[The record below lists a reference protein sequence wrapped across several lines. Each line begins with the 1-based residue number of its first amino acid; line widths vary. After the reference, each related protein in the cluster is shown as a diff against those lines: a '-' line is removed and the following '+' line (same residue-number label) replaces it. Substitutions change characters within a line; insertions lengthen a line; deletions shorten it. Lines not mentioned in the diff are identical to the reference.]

1 MSSKFLIAAGAAA
14 LAASLAAPVLAAE
27 ATTETAADT
36 QLDNP
41 VAPVDVTG
49 YPTADKAA
57 RPVTTETINADRLTA
72 TVNAVN
78 TEDAL
83 KYLPG
88 VLIRKRHIG
97 DTQAPLAT
105 RTSGVGSSARSLI
118 YADGVLLSALIG
130 NNNAT
135 ASPRWGIVAPQEIA
149 RIDLGYGPFAA
160 AYPGNSI
167 GSVVEITTRM
177 PDHLEAG
184 LDITGAW
191 QRFNQ
196 YATHRDLGS
205 GQVSGYLGDR
215 FGPLSVWVSANHLDT
230 TGQPLSFVTATQPA
244 GTSASGTPVNGAIAD
259 LNRAGQAIQ
268 VLGAGSI
275 EHQLQDNGKIKLA
288 LDLGHDITASYQ
300 VGLFSNRVNATA
312 QSYLTDAAG
321 NPVYAGALNIGG
333 RLYNVAASAF
343 SNGVYRYD
351 ETHLMQAVKL
361 ASHGDGA
368 FNWEAVASVYDYETD
383 RQRIPSVALPAAT
396 AGGAGSVTDM
406 AGTGWATFDLKGVWR
421 LPANELSFGFHG
433 DRYRLVSDRFNTADW
448 IRGPEGSL
456 ATASLGK
463 TGTVGLWAQDVW
475 SVAPDWKLT
484 LGGRLEHWRA
494 YDGLNYSAAP
504 ALNVA
509 QPQVT
514 ATHFSPKASLAWTPS
529 PGWRLTASYGEAFRF
544 PTVQELYQAV
554 TTGVVLSVPN
564 PNLRPEHARSGE
576 LSAERSWTGGHA
588 RVSAF
593 GEWIDD
599 ALVSQTA
606 PLVPGSTSLYSYVQ
620 NIGRTRALGV
630 EATAEQEDVLVKG
643 LTLSGSAV
651 YVDPRIVSD
660 PAFAAAVGKQIPQVP
675 RWRATAQA
683 SYAATARLT
692 LTAAVRY
699 SSRVYATIDNSD
711 PVTHT
716 YQGFDGYLVGDLRAT
731 YRLNDHL
738 TAAVGI
744 DNIGAAS
751 YFLFHPF
758 PQRTVL
764 AELKWT
770 L

>member
-1 MSSKFLIAAGAAA
+1 MSPKFLLAAGAAA
-14 LAASLAAPVLAAE
+14 LAAGLAGPALAADADAAL
-27 ATTETAADT
+27 DT
-36 QLDNP
+36 P
-41 VAPVDVTG
+41 VAPVEVIAPPSVDR
-49 YPTADKAA
+49 AE
-57 RPVTTETINADRLTA
+57 RPVKTESITASTITA

-130 NNNAT
+130 NNNTT
-135 ASPRWGIVAPQEIA
+135 ASPRWGMVAPQEIA
-149 RIDLGYGPFAA
+149 RIDLSYGPFAA
-160 AYPGNSI
+160 AYPGNAI

-177 PDHLEAG
+177 PDHLAAG
-184 LDITGAW
+184 LDVTGAW
-191 QRFNQ
+191 QAFNQ

-205 GQVSGYLGDR
+205 GQVSGYVGDR
-215 FGPLSVWVSANHLDT
+215 FGRLSVWVSANHLDT
-230 TGQPLSFVTATQPA
+230 TGQPLSFVTVTQPS
-244 GTSASGTPVNGAIAD
+244 GTSASGTPVTGAIAD
-259 LNRAGQAIQ
+259 LNRTGAAIQ

-300 VGLFSNRVNATA
+300 VGLFSNRVDATA

-321 NPVYAGALNIGG
+321 APVYAGALNIGG
-333 RLYNVAASAF
+333 RLYTVAASAF

-351 ETHLMQAVKL
+351 ETHVMQAFKL
-361 ASHGDGA
+361 ASHKGGA
-368 FNWEAVASVYDYETD
+368 FDWEAIASVYDYDTD
-383 RQRIPSVALPAAT
+383 RQRTPTTALPAAQ
-396 AGGAGSVTDM
+396 AGDAGSITDM

-421 LPANELSFGFHG
+421 LPSNELSFGFHG
-433 DRYRLVSDRFNTADW
+433 DRYRLVSDRYNTSDW
-448 IRGPEGSL
+448 IHGSASAL
-456 ATASLGK
+456 AAASLGR
-463 TGTVGLWAQDVW
+463 TGTVGVWAQDAW
-475 SVAPDWKLT
+475 SLASDWKLT
-484 LGGRLEHWRA
+484 VGARLEHWRA

-509 QPQVT
+509 QPEVT
-514 ATHFSPKASLAWTPS
+514 ATHVSPKASLAWTPS
-529 PGWRLTASYGEAFRF
+529 LNWRVTASYGDAYRF
-544 PTVQELYQAV
+544 PTVQELYQAI
-554 TTGVVLSVPN
+554 TTGVVLSTPN

-576 LSAERSWTGGHA
+576 LSLEHGWTGGHA

-593 GEWIDD
+593 GEWVDD
-599 ALVSQTA
+599 ALISQTA
-606 PLVPGSTSLYSYVQ
+606 PLVAGSTQLFSYVQ
-620 NIGRTRALGV
+620 NIGRTRALGL
-630 EATAEQEDVLVKG
+630 EAVAEQQDVLVKG

-651 YVDPRIVSD
+651 YVDARTLSD
-660 PAFAAAVGKQIPQVP
+660 PAFAAAVGKRLPQVP

-683 SYAATARLT
+683 SYAATSRLT
-692 LTAAVRY
+692 LSAAVRY
-699 SSRVYATIDNSD
+699 ASRVFATIDNSD

-731 YRLNDHL
+731 WRLNDHV

-744 DNIGAAS
+744 DNLGS
-751 YFLFHPF
+751 DNYFLFHPF

>member
-1 MSSKFLIAAGAAA
+1 MSSNFLLAAGAVALSASLAGPA
-14 LAASLAAPVLAAE
+14 LAA
-27 ATTETAADT
+27 ETATDAA
-36 QLDNP
+36 LDNP
-41 VAPVDVTG
+41 VAPVDVNG
-49 YPTADKAA
+49 YPTVDKAA
-57 RPVTTETINADRLTA
+57 KPVKTETIDADRITA
-72 TVNAVN
+72 TVNAIN
-78 TEDAL
+78 TEDTL

-130 NNNAT
+130 NNNST
-135 ASPRWGIVAPQEIA
+135 ASPRWGMVAPQEIA
-149 RIDLGYGPFAA
+149 RIDLSYGPFAA
-160 AYPGNSI
+160 AYPGNAI

-184 LDITGAW
+184 VDVTGAW
-191 QRFNQ
+191 QNFNQ

-205 GQVSGYLGDR
+205 GQVSGYVGDR
-215 FGPLSVWVSANHLDT
+215 FGRLSVWVSASHLDT
-230 TGQPLSFVTATQPA
+230 TGQPLSFVTATQPS
-244 GTSASGTPVNGAIAD
+244 GTSASGTPVTGAIAD
-259 LNRAGQAIQ
+259 LNRAGAPIQ

-300 VGLFSNRVNATA
+300 VGLFSNRVDATA

-321 NPVYAGALNIGG
+321 NPAYAGALNIGG
-333 RLYNVAASAF
+333 RLYNIAASAF

-351 ETHLMQAVKL
+351 ETHWMQALKL
-361 ASHGDGA
+361 ASHTDGA
-368 FNWEAVASVYDYETD
+368 FDWEAVATHYDYATD
-383 RQRIPSVALPAAT
+383 RQRIPSLALPAAA
-396 AGGAGSVTDM
+396 AGGVGTVTDM
-406 AGTGWATFDLKGVWR
+406 AGTGWDTFDLKGVWR
-421 LPANELSFGFHG
+421 LAAHELSFGFHG
-433 DRYRLVSDRFNTADW
+433 DRYKLVSDKYNTADW
-448 IRGPEGSL
+448 IHGAEGAL

-463 TGTVGLWAQDVW
+463 TGTVGVWAQDVW
-475 SVAPDWKLT
+475 SLASDWKLT

-494 YDGLNYSAAP
+494 YDGLNFSASP
-504 ALNVA
+504 TLNTA
-509 QPQVT
+509 QPEVT
-514 ATHFSPKASLAWTPS
+514 ATHFSPKASLAWTPAPS
-529 PGWRLTASYGEAFRF
+529 WRLTASYGEAYRF

-576 LSAERSWTGGHA
+576 LSAERSWTNGRA

-599 ALVSQTA
+599 ALISQTA
-606 PLVPGSTSLYSYVQ
+606 PLLPGSTQLFSYVQ

-630 EATAEQEDVLVKG
+630 EAVVEQDDVLVKG

-651 YVDPRIVSD
+651 YVDPGIVSD
-660 PAFAAAVGKQIPQVP
+660 RAFAAAVGKQIPQVP

-683 SYAATARLT
+683 SYAATSRLT
-692 LTAAVRY
+692 LSAAVRY

-731 YRLNDHL
+731 YRLNDHV
-738 TAAVGI
+738 TAAIGI
-744 DNIGAAS
+744 DNLGGER
-751 YFLFHPF
+751 YYLFHPF